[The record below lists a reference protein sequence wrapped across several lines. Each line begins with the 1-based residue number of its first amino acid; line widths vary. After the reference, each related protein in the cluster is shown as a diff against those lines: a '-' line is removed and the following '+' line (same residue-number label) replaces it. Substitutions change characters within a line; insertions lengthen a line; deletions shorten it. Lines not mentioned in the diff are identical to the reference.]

1 MKTINSSDT
10 RFFNRM
16 NADAVIRL
24 GPGGDFVQEFVP
36 LADEPGAL
44 LEVFGM
50 GSGTGSGDES
60 RLDGCLSMAAGEV
73 VGIGGA
79 LADVAGRLMDRLS
92 VVARAV
98 GLLSTAD
105 SMLERQQMALFR
117 MRHLASTAADKL
129 KVDVQSKS
137 GRSAGQ
143 NVGVGSGVARKA
155 GSEKVRS
162 STDRAEAGM
171 FGPASGTALKLA
183 FGRQSGSVC
192 SSTGEVVGLSLG
204 KHVEEEALG
213 RSGRLEA
220 EVAGREVGRELDGG
234 VDVGTAL
241 GGTAGAGAGGS
252 GGVKGIERAH
262 DYELDT
268 QAIEDS
274 ATDPRLARS
283 QGVFADDA
291 GAGRRNRRQQG
302 HGVRARR
309 GADQEKRAR
318 ARAQQGTLFVD
329 C

>member
-1 MKTINSSDT
+1 MKTINSSDA
-10 RFFNRM
+10 RFFNRV

-44 LEVFGM
+44 LEVFGLS
-50 GSGTGSGDES
+50 SGIGSGDEN
-60 RLDGCLSMAAGEV
+60 RLDGCVSMAAGEV

-117 MRHLASTAADKL
+117 MRHLASTAAEKL

-143 NVGVGSGVARKA
+143 NVGVSSGFARKA
-155 GSEKVRS
+155 GSEKVGS
-162 STDRAEAGM
+162 STEGAEAGM

-204 KHVEEEALG
+204 EHFEEGALG
-213 RSGRLEA
+213 SSGRLEA

-234 VDVGTAL
+234 VDVGNAL
-241 GGTAGAGAGGS
+241 GGS

>member
-10 RFFNRM
+10 RFFNKV
-16 NADAVIRL
+16 NVNAVIRL

-44 LEVFGM
+44 LEVCGL
-50 GSGTGSGDES
+50 GPSGCG
-60 RLDGCLSMAAGEV
+60 LDCDAGEV

-79 LADVAGRLMDRLS
+79 LADVAGRLIDRLS

-105 SMLERQQMALFR
+105 SLLERQQMALFR

-129 KVDVQSKS
+129 KVSETQTKS
-137 GRSAGQ
+137 TRSSGF
-143 NVGVGSGVARKA
+143 GKRVGSERQADGI
-155 GSEKVRS
+155 
-162 STDRAEAGM
+162 EAGTL
-171 FGPASGTALKLA
+171 GLGSKLA

-192 SSTGEVVGLSLG
+192 SSTGEVVGLRLG
-204 KHVEEEALG
+204 E
-213 RSGRLEA
+213 
-220 EVAGREVGRELDGG
+220 
-234 VDVGTAL
+234 GTES
-241 GGTAGAGAGGS
+241 GS
-252 GGVKGIERAH
+252 GDGSGSGIKATERAH

-274 ATDPRLARS
+274 ATDSGLARS
-283 QGVFADDA
+283 PGVFADDA

-309 GADQEKRAR
+309 STDQEKRAR
-318 ARAQQGTLFVD
+318 ARTQQGTLFVD